1 MGVSVETLLTDPDPH
16 HLKDYSMAW
25 PSAGCLNALPLPS
38 NVKYGPHYLTQVRNE
53 IAKVFD
59 SPPHLSLYFAQLECC
74 KAAYAGQVCCDGCSL
89 LEHGYEIS
97 SLINLSLSLTDF

>member
-38 NVKYGPHYLTQVRNE
+38 NVKYGPHYSTQVRNE
-53 IAKVFD
+53 IARRSSIV
-59 SPPHLSLYFAQLECC
+59 HLTSLFTSRSWN
-74 KAAYAGQVCCDGCSL
+74 AARQHTLVRYVVTAVHCSSMVMRYR
-89 LEHGYEIS
+89 H
-97 SLINLSLSLTDF
+97 

>member
-1 MGVSVETLLTDPDPH
+1 MTEPGVSVETLLTDPDPH

-59 SPPHLSLYFAQLECC
+59 SPPHLSLFTSRSWN
-74 KAAYAGQVCCDGCSL
+74 AARRHTLVRYVMTAVHCSSMVMRYR
-89 LEHGYEIS
+89 H
-97 SLINLSLSLTDF
+97 